1 MTAFPFDRLIFMPDD
16 VDLSRSPLRKS
27 LEAQTYVLGAFNPG
41 LTRLPSGNLLLL
53 VRIAEA
59 LTEPVVDGRVRA
71 IRWTPHGYRLESWPL
86 DQVDLTDPRQFV
98 LKAPG
103 ARLRGLTSISWLL
116 PVELTP
122 DGSEV
127 IGVHYNRAIEPSASY
142 QEYGIEDAR
151 ISLIEERYWMVLCSV
166 SPERLG
172 TSLYTSNDGLDWAL
186 QGLVLDHLNKDMMLF
201 EGRVNGAFL
210 ALTRPLG
217 DGYFAFAEDSPYRGG
232 PSINMATSPDG
243 LHWKPLERGG
253 VRARKACAASSKVGG
268 GTPPVLTP
276 QGWLTLYH
284 GVELQGAV
292 GVYRTFWAL
301 FDADDPTRLLRLEDV
316 EPLMQSDPDLIAPV
330 AHQQYLPTPVVF
342 TTGLADGGDVF
353 IAASGEADLACRITH
368 IPKAR
373 FA

>member
-1 MTAFPFDRLIFMPDD
+1 MTAFPLDCLIFTPDD
-16 VDLSRSPLRKS
+16 VDLSRSPLRRS
-27 LEAQTYVLGAFNPG
+27 LQAETYVLGAFNPG
-41 LTRLPSGNLLLL
+41 LTRLPNGNLLLL
-53 VRIAEA
+53 VRVAEA
-59 LTEPVVDGRVRA
+59 LREPVAGGRVRA
-71 IRWTPHGYRLESWPL
+71 IRWTPEGYRLESWPL
-86 DQVDLTDPRQFV
+86 DEVDMTDPRQFT
-98 LKAPG
+98 LKRPG
-103 ARLRGLTSISWLL
+103 PRLLGLTSISWLL

-122 DGSEV
+122 DGVSV
-127 IGVHYNRAIEPSASY
+127 VAVHYDRAIEPAASY
-142 QEYGIEDAR
+142 QEYGVEDPR
-151 ISLIEERYWMVLCSV
+151 ISRINGRYWMVACSV

-172 TSLYTSNDGLDWAL
+172 SSLYTSDDGFEWTL

-201 EGRVNGAFL
+201 EGRVGGRFV

-217 DGYFAFAEDSPYRGG
+217 EVYFAYAEDSPFRGG

-243 LHWKPLERGG
+243 LHWKPLETGG
-253 VRARKACAASSKVGG
+253 IRARKAFGVSSKLGG

-276 QGWLTLYH
+276 EGWLTLYH
-284 GVELQGAV
+284 GVEIKGAV

-301 FDADDPTRLLRLEDV
+301 FDADDPTRLLRLED
-316 EPLMQSDPDLIAPV
+316 EAPLLQSDAALIAPI

-342 TTGLADGGDVF
+342 TTGLVDGGEVF

>member
-1 MTAFPFDRLIFMPDD
+1 MTAFPFDRLIFTPDD
-16 VDLSRSPLRKS
+16 VDLSRSPLRRS
-27 LEAQTYVLGAFNPG
+27 LDAATYVLGAFNPG

-53 VRIAEA
+53 VRVAEA
-59 LTEPVVDGRVRA
+59 LREPVVEGRVRA
-71 IRWTPHGYRLESWPL
+71 IRWTPGGYRLESWPL
-86 DQVDLTDPRQFV
+86 DEVDMSDPRQFV
-98 LKAPG
+98 VRQPG
-103 ARLRGLTSISWLL
+103 PRVMGLTSISWLL

-122 DGSEV
+122 DGAQV
-127 IGVHYNRAIEPSASY
+127 VAVHYDRAIEPAAGY

-151 ISLIEERYWMVLCSV
+151 ISCIDGRYWMTLCSV

-172 TSLYTSNDGLDWAL
+172 TSLYTSNDGLEWAL

-201 EGRVNGAFL
+201 EGQVDGRFL

-217 DGYFAFAEDSPYRGG
+217 DGYFAFAQDSPYRGG

-243 LHWKPLERGG
+243 LHWKPLETGG
-253 VRARKACAASSKVGG
+253 IRARKACGAASKVGG
-268 GTPPVLTP
+268 GTPPVLTDA
-276 QGWLTLYH
+276 GWLTLYH
-284 GVELQGAV
+284 AVEMHGPV

-301 FDADDPTRLLRLEDV
+301 FDADDPTVILKLKDETA
-316 EPLMQSDPDLIAPV
+316 LMEADPKLIAPI

-342 TTGLADGGDVF
+342 TTGLVDGGDHF

-368 IPKAR
+368 IPKVR